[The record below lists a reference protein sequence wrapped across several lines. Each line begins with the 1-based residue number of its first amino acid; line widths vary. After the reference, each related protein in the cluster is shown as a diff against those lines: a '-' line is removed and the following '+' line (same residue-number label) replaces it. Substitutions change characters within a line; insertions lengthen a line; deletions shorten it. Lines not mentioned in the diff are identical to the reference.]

1 MLVVSGTSVETVV
14 GGPPEVSVT
23 GQMVVYS
30 GIVSVVTEPLPGQSV
45 TDGAHD
51 VTVYITVVIT
61 VLFVYEVVSG
71 GVEVVVEGV
80 MVGTVVVCEAEL
92 EIKPLDVEV
101 ALGPEVELSQ
111 SVSSM
116 VELVLLN
123 VILTVEEVV
132 REALDVVIV
141 ELDHEMVREMLPVD
155 VFKVWLLLVVI
166 EDKVAEDEVMEDE
179 VMEDEVMND
188 EVVEDEMIEDEVA
201 EGEVEVEVED
211 VLELVVTE
219 ELGGTVLEV
228 VVGCAQVSP
237 AQPHL
242 RASAMES

>member
-1 MLVVSGTSVETVV
+1 M
-14 GGPPEVSVT
+14 
-23 GQMVVYS
+23 
-30 GIVSVVTEPLPGQSV
+30 
-45 TDGAHD
+45 
-51 VTVYITVVIT
+51 
-61 VLFVYEVVSG
+61 
-71 GVEVVVEGV
+71 
-80 MVGTVVVCEAEL
+80 
-92 EIKPLDVEV
+92 
-101 ALGPEVELSQ
+101 
-111 SVSSM
+111 
-116 VELVLLN
+116 LLN
-123 VILTVEEVV
+123 VTLTVEEVV

-141 ELDHEMVREMLPVD
+141 ELDHEMVREMLPVE

-166 EDKVAEDEVMEDE
+166 EDKVAEDETVEDE

-228 VVGCAQVSP
+228 VVGCSQVSP